1 MTDSQV
7 LALEREAEKLR
18 QAGEFSAAVEKINAA
33 LALDPNFVRGH
44 LSLAVLYH
52 NLQNYELSCR
62 HGEIACELE
71 PNDSFNYAAL
81 SVTYHRAFEGTRD
94 RGYIEKA
101 EMAMA
106 RSRAAH

>member
-52 NLQNYELSCR
+52 KTTNC
-62 HGEIACELE
+62 
-71 PNDSFNYAAL
+71 
-81 SVTYHRAFEGTRD
+81 
-94 RGYIEKA
+94 
-101 EMAMA
+101 
-106 RSRAAH
+106 RAATVRSPVNWNPTTPSITLL